1 MGPLGVGIREPQN
14 NNAFNPFDPN
24 SFDSLTKPKT
34 DFNRAP
40 GAPVRTQYAKN
51 GPGAVNYLQK
61 SVSGSSIAKPSLNYN
76 GQNQQ
81 QTYLFNQQNSY
92 LSSMS
97 NSYSQSNYNQSAGSQ
112 HSSQTSSPADFRL
125 QREQVLRRNQ
135 YEHAQASV
143 RAQQENLQ
151 QLQLLQALYVQTQM
165 QSQTGMSAH
174 SRNDF
179 QPYSQQ
185 IYGINS
191 NSSNDQAKRSSSS
204 SFSMRS
210 EFPPRKSV
218 FQEKI
223 NKHVGECLIIFN
235 SLKRDLDFN
244 IYKENLTSTEIYG
257 ELLNC
262 VLPHLLSGYN
272 QYPVPSDLSCK
283 IFNAVQNCRE
293 AEEKDAI
300 YCSDI
305 SMKYLC
311 DALDMLSNQLHAVR
325 NQLTFFTKSS
335 F

>member
-1 MGPLGVGIREPQN
+1 MS
-14 NNAFNPFDPN
+14 D
-24 SFDSLTKPKT
+24 
-34 DFNRAP
+34 
-40 GAPVRTQYAKN
+40 
-51 GPGAVNYLQK
+51 
-61 SVSGSSIAKPSLNYN
+61 NYN
-76 GQNQQ
+76 
-81 QTYLFNQQNSY
+81 
-92 LSSMS
+92 
-97 NSYSQSNYNQSAGSQ
+97 QSNYNQSGSQ

-125 QREQVLRRNQ
+125 QREQVLRNQ
-135 YEHAQASV
+135 YERAQASV

-165 QSQTGMSAH
+165 QNQTGMSVH

-179 QPYSQQ
+179 QTYNQQ
-185 IYGINS
+185 NYASAGISS
-191 NSSNDQAKRSSSS
+191 NSSLEHSKRS
-204 SFSMRS
+204 SFSMER
-210 EFPPRKSV
+210 
-218 FQEKI
+218 I

-272 QYPVPSDLSCK
+272 QYPVNSDISCK

-300 YCSDI
+300 YCNDI

-311 DALDMLSNQLHAVR
+311 DALDMLSNQLNAVR
-325 NQLTFFTKSS
+325 NQFLSIKSS

>member
-24 SFDSLTKPKT
+24 SFDSLAKPKT

-61 SVSGSSIAKPSLNYN
+61 ASGSSIAKHSLNYN

-97 NSYSQSNYNQSAGSQ
+97 NNYSQSNYNQSGSQ
-112 HSSQTSSPADFRL
+112 QSSQTSSPADFRL
-125 QREQVLRRNQ
+125 QREQVLRNQ
-135 YEHAQASV
+135 YERAQASV

-165 QSQTGMSAH
+165 QNQTGMSAH
-174 SRNDF
+174 NRNDF
-179 QPYSQQ
+179 QTYSQQ
-185 IYGINS
+185 NYASAGI
-191 NSSNDQAKRSSSS
+191 SSNTAHEHSKRS

-210 EFPPRKSV
+210 DFPPRKSV
-218 FQEKI
+218 FQERI
-223 NKHVGECLIIFN
+223 NKRVGECLIIFN

-293 AEEKDAI
+293 AEEKDAV
-300 YCSDI
+300 YCNDI

-311 DALDMLSNQLHAVR
+311 DALDMLSNQLQAVR
-325 NQLTFFTKSS
+325 NQLLSLKSS